1 MSTVGEDP
9 RPGVARRPAF
19 ALAVGSAVLFV
30 VLAVLLVPWD
40 WIPGGKLVPASASD
54 VFTPSEIARAEQFS
68 KARRYLGWASY
79 FLSLLL
85 AVLLGFTRLG
95 AALVRRLTGSIR
107 WWIAV
112 PLGALALLLLGRLV
126 TFPFSVAIQ
135 NRELDYGLS
144 NQAWGSWAVDYAKS
158 FLVAW
163 VLTSLLL
170 LVVVGAARRSP
181 RYWFAW
187 AGALV
192 AALTVV
198 ASFVYPVVVEPL
210 FNRFTP
216 MAEGTFKAS
225 ILELADREG
234 VEIDDV
240 LVSDASRRT
249 TTLNAY
255 VSGFGGTRRVVVYDN
270 LLKELTPAEARVV
283 IAHELAHA
291 KHNDVVVGTL
301 LGAVGGVFGISLLA
315 LLLDSDFARRRSGA
329 SGPGDPAAVAVILAL
344 AAVAGFFVSPVENTV
359 SRAIEAR
366 ADGES
371 IRVTDEGGVFI
382 DMQHELAVH
391 SLSDPTPPRLSQLWF
406 GSHPTV
412 LQRAGIPAALEE
424 ASR

>member
-1 MSTVGEDP
+1 M
-9 RPGVARRPAF
+9 
-19 ALAVGSAVLFV
+19 
-30 VLAVLLVPWD
+30 
-40 WIPGGKLVPASASD
+40 
-54 VFTPSEIARAEQFS
+54 
-68 KARRYLGWASY
+68 RRYLGWSSY
-79 FLSLLL
+79 FLSLLF
-85 AVLLGFTRLG
+85 AVLLGFTHLG

-126 TFPFSVAIQ
+126 TLPFSVAIQ
-135 NRELDYGLS
+135 RRELDYGLT
-144 NQAWGSWAVDYAKS
+144 NQAWGSWAVDCLKS

-181 RYWFAW
+181 NHWFAW
-187 AGALV
+187 AGGLV

-210 FNRFTP
+210 FNKFTP
-216 MAEGTFKAS
+216 MAAGAFKSS
-225 ILELADREG
+225 ILELADEEG

-255 VSGFGGTRRVVVYDN
+255 VSGFGGTRRVVVFDN

-291 KHNDVVVGTL
+291 KHHDVAVGTL
-301 LGAVGGVFGISLLA
+301 LGAVGGVFGVSLLA
-315 LLLDSDFARRRSGA
+315 LLLDLDFVRRRSA
-329 SGPGDPAAVAVILAL
+329 SSGPGDPGAVAVILAL
-344 AAVAGFFVSPVENTV
+344 VAVGGFVASPVENTV

-366 ADGES
+366 ADRDS
-371 IRVTDEGGVFI
+371 IKVTDEGGVFI